1 MTESQPS
8 PLVGR
13 TVTALVLLAGGLIAL
28 ATSIVPASDGLRGAA
43 VAVAAVGLTSVLLG
57 VDAVRRHLPVALVAS
72 AACLAATAWSLRAI
86 GGDVAVVAT
95 PAAGAGI
102 LLWASLSW
110 GRGAAAKLAFPALL
124 VSSATWVWHGGTVP
138 AAPFAIVPLALLV
151 GEAAAWPL
159 AQGRRHRTMAKAAL
173 ADVDTLLLAAL
184 DLRDV
189 DDVATCGERIARIGT
204 ELLDGAGAVLY
215 VQGPG
220 RLLLAGKHGSHPEPL
235 DSELGRDATVE
246 SVLHVGAV
254 EVEADRALVPVVG
267 ATGVVGVLVIAE
279 PHRRIDALTSG
290 MAQLFGAHVGTVLDR
305 LNAVDSLFDAATR
318 DPITGVGNRQQAA
331 AVIASLRPGDGFLV
345 LEVDE
350 FASLLRGQGEAAS
363 NLLLGQVGLHLR
375 NGTRNGDAVA
385 RFSDSQFVIALRDL
399 KAPID
404 MVVERLVATW
414 LGQRPTRTL
423 SVGGALHV
431 DGEAPMDTVERA
443 ESALASAK
451 RKGGGQG
458 HVAPDWSVFVG

>member
-1 MTESQPS
+1 
-8 PLVGR
+8 
-13 TVTALVLLAGGLIAL
+13 
-28 ATSIVPASDGLRGAA
+28 
-43 VAVAAVGLTSVLLG
+43 
-57 VDAVRRHLPVALVAS
+57 
-72 AACLAATAWSLRAI
+72 
-86 GGDVAVVAT
+86 
-95 PAAGAGI
+95 
-102 LLWASLSW
+102 
-110 GRGAAAKLAFPALL
+110 
-124 VSSATWVWHGGTVP
+124 
-138 AAPFAIVPLALLV
+138 
-151 GEAAAWPL
+151 
-159 AQGRRHRTMAKAAL
+159 MAKAAL

-204 ELLDGAGAVLY
+204 ELLDGAGALLY

-235 DSELGRDATVE
+235 NSELGRDAAIE
-246 SVLHVGAV
+246 AVLHVGAV
-254 EVEADRALVPVVG
+254 EVEPDRVLIPVVG
-267 ATGVVGVLVIAE
+267 SAGVVGVLAIGDA
-279 PHRRIDALTSG
+279 RRRLDPLTAG
-290 MAQLFGAHVGTVLDR
+290 MAQLFGAQVGAVLDR

-399 KAPID
+399 KAPIE
-404 MVVERLVATW
+404 MVVERLVASW
-414 LGQRPTRTL
+414 LGQRPSRTL
-423 SVGGALHV
+423 SVGGALHI

-443 ESALASAK
+443 EAALSSAK
-451 RKGGGQG
+451 RKGGGHG
-458 HVAPDWSVFVG
+458 HVAPDWSVFVA